1 MHRNLQT
8 LELNYKFLIILLK
21 KLAVKLTRVCAC
33 VTERIKNQRFEKNSE
48 AVKQPKKSTYLMRNQ
63 IIDIG
68 GKNRNFK
75 DKIVPNKSLRQNT
88 RNQGTREAGRSAHI
102 NAEPCQGEY

>member
-1 MHRNLQT
+1 
-8 LELNYKFLIILLK
+8 
-21 KLAVKLTRVCAC
+21 
-33 VTERIKNQRFEKNSE
+33 
-48 AVKQPKKSTYLMRNQ
+48 MRNQ

-75 DKIVPNKSLRQNT
+75 DKIVQNKSLRQNR

-102 NAEPCQGEY
+102 NAEPC